1 MPRAISAPSA
11 ASTLTVSPRSKR
23 PRAPV
28 TPAGR
33 RLRPSRSARSA
44 PASMLMAPAGR
55 SVPAIHCLRAAAGVA
70 VGTNQVQSAPSSM
83 RRREGRARVQIATT
97 VLAVIECQQH
107 LGHRHIAALEQL
119 LVGVREADLPDRRRR
134 LALLQAQRAVLQPEP
149 APPERNGPG

>member
-1 MPRAISAPSA
+1 MNEAGGGVGLRVGAVEALDVREQHQAVRARHLRDPRRQA
-11 ASTLTVSPRSKR
+11 V
-23 PRAPV
+23 V
-28 TPAGR
+28 
-33 RLRPSRSARSA
+33 
-44 PASMLMAPAGR
+44 
-55 SVPAIHCLRAAAGVA
+55 VA
-70 VGTNQVQSAPSSM
+70 VADLGGRHRVVLVDHRQRIELEQ
-83 RRREGRARVQIATT
+83 RLEGRARVQIATT